1 MAGNKK
7 RAPAPRA
14 SGPRPRRLGLRGRIA
29 VLTIILGVLSLG
41 AATPA
46 RQAIRQKRLL
56 DAEEQQLVALRR
68 ENARLQQRLE
78 RLSDPDHLEK
88 RAREELGVVKPGEI
102 AYVIDPP
109 PPPVRARPAPAP
121 KPWYRDAW
129 NWATGTAG
137 PWIAGKISSLL

>member
-1 MAGNKK
+1 M
-7 RAPAPRA
+7 
-14 SGPRPRRLGLRGRIA
+14 
-29 VLTIILGVLSLG
+29 LTIILGVLSLG

-46 RQAIRQKRLL
+46 RDAIRQKRLL

-68 ENARLQQRLE
+68 ENARLEQRLE
-78 RLSDPDHLEK
+78 RLSDPDYLEK

-109 PPPVRARPAPAP
+109 PPPVRARPAAAP
-121 KPWYRDAW
+121 KPWYQDAW
-129 NWATGTAG
+129 AWVTRTAG